1 MRTAAKLTSGF
12 TALIRWRG
20 PDPTLE
26 IETRHKGFP
35 SPEEAALFAN
45 ALAPAAPLGL
55 RIGSPDA
62 PEVLMPDGF
71 YISHP
76 PADTT
81 VWTIPGL
88 SPSEFELVVTDDA
101 DFEAFPFAG
110 FPFDDSARGQYEQAQ
125 YAVLAPDGS
134 RVNVSVDWDDF
145 DHLRVTVEESAAD
158 TDTDTDASPTFALG
172 ALPKA

>member
-1 MRTAAKLTSGF
+1 MRKAARLTSGF

-26 IETRHKGFP
+26 LETRHKGFP

-45 ALAPAAPLGL
+45 AFAPAATLGL
-55 RIGSPDA
+55 RLGSAAA
-62 PEVLMPDGF
+62 PELLMPDGL
-71 YISHP
+71 YVSHP

-88 SPSEFELVVTDDA
+88 SPTEFELVVTDYA
-101 DFEAFPFAG
+101 DFEPFPFAG
-110 FPFDDSARGQYEQAQ
+110 FPFDASARGQYEQAQ
-125 YAVLAPDGS
+125 YAVFAPDGS
-134 RVNVSVDWDDF
+134 RVDVTVDWDDF
-145 DHLRVTVEESAAD
+145 DHLRVTVEESLED
-158 TDTDTDASPTFALG
+158 THTDTEASPTLALG

>member
-1 MRTAAKLTSGF
+1 MQATMKDPNGF

-20 PDPTLE
+20 PDPTIE

-45 ALAPAAPLGL
+45 ALAPAAPLVL
-55 RIGSPDA
+55 RLGSPEA
-62 PEVLMPDGF
+62 PELLMPDGF
-71 YISHP
+71 YVPHS

-88 SPSEFELVVTDDA
+88 SPSEFELVITDDA
-101 DFEAFPFAG
+101 DFEPYPFAG
-110 FPFDDSARGQYEQAQ
+110 FPFDASARGEYEQAQ

-145 DHLRVTVEESAAD
+145 DHLRVTVEESEVPAD
-158 TDTDTDASPTFALG
+158 TPPSFALG